1 MKTKLFLL
9 LICGTLLF
17 LPNTFAQ
24 ITTSDNMV
32 RLVYF
37 VPRWRQPQPDINT
50 KLDTL
55 IKNVQTFYADE
66 MERHGFGRKTFAYET
81 DSHSN
86 AVVHRING
94 NFLDTHYHHYT
105 SDKVTEEVSRHFDF
119 SKNVY
124 LIVVDISTERID
136 GACGK
141 GADNW
146 SHAGDWGGR
155 AFIPASGDCLN
166 TDFGFKLIA
175 HELGHAFSVFH
186 DFSDDAY
193 IMSFGRNRREL
204 GSCTAE
210 WLNINR
216 YFNAPQTPSNN
227 SETTFRMVSLILYP
241 SSYTIRFGFEISD
254 PDGLQHA
261 QLLTPATSIYEAP
274 GEPKLLGC
282 RKLEGERKTVEF
294 VTTELTTLSKSVTL
308 RVVDGVGNFSWRSY
322 PLNTENLFPSPR
334 IVSIPDEAL
343 AAAVRRALG
352 LQQESDI
359 TQLDMLNLTGLF
371 ADRKEIA
378 DLSGLEHARNLKYLY
393 LRRNQIEDIAQLAA
407 LTNLAV
413 LYLSY
418 NQISDFTPVAG
429 LTKLVALNLSE
440 NPSDDIS
447 PITELTQLQTLYL
460 REYEIQD
467 LTQFSEFTNLLRLGL
482 ERNQINDLTP
492 LTEMPQLKNLWI
504 RDNQVQDP
512 TPLTELSHLEWLDL
526 SHNQINDLTPL
537 RNSTQLRILELSG
550 NQIRNLTPLA
560 KFENL
565 THLILSDN
573 QISDLTPIKRL
584 TNLEMFVADHN
595 QIQDITPLTNLKELT
610 VLWLPNNQ
618 ISDLKPLTQLFN
630 LVELGVAHNP
640 IADRTPLLAL
650 LNRSS
655 KLGLDVNPWK
665 LFPYVLSDGSELP
678 PMYWT
683 DTATSGFYRLAES
696 KKTVENTALHI

>member
-1 MKTKLFLL
+1 M
-9 LICGTLLF
+9 
-17 LPNTFAQ
+17 
-24 ITTSDNMV
+24 
-32 RLVYF
+32 
-37 VPRWRQPQPDINT
+37 
-50 KLDTL
+50 
-55 IKNVQTFYADE
+55 
-66 MERHGFGRKTFAYET
+66 
-81 DSHSN
+81 
-86 AVVHRING
+86 
-94 NFLDTHYHHYT
+94 
-105 SDKVTEEVSRHFDF
+105 
-119 SKNVY
+119 
-124 LIVVDISTERID
+124 
-136 GACGK
+136 
-141 GADNW
+141 
-146 SHAGDWGGR
+146 
-155 AFIPASGDCLN
+155 
-166 TDFGFKLIA
+166 
-175 HELGHAFSVFH
+175 
-186 DFSDDAY
+186 
-193 IMSFGRNRREL
+193 RR
-204 GSCTAE
+204 G
-210 WLNINR
+210 
-216 YFNAPQTPSNN
+216 
-227 SETTFRMVSLILYP
+227 
-241 SSYTIRFGFEISD
+241 
-254 PDGLQHA
+254 
-261 QLLTPATSIYEAP
+261 
-274 GEPKLLGC
+274 
-282 RKLEGERKTVEF
+282 
-294 VTTELTTLSKSVTL
+294 
-308 RVVDGVGNFSWRSY
+308 
-322 PLNTENLFPSPR
+322 
-334 IVSIPDEAL
+334 
-343 AAAVRRALG
+343 LG

-371 ADRKEIA
+371 ADRKEIT
-378 DLSGLEHARNLKYLY
+378 DLSGLEHARNLKYLH

-418 NQISDFTPVAG
+418 NQISDFTPVSE

-440 NPSDDIS
+440 NPSNDIS

-460 REYEIQD
+460 RGYQIQD

-482 ERNQINDLTP
+482 ERNQISDLTP

-504 RDNQVQDP
+504 RDNQVQDL

-618 ISDLKPLTQLFN
+618 ISDLKPLTQLYN
-630 LVELGVAHNP
+630 LVELGIAHNP
-640 IADRTPLLAL
+640 IADRTPLLVL

-696 KKTVENTALHI
+696 KETVENTALHIQNITALAVDVEDDKIYWTEKTGEATGKIQCANLNGTNVQLLKDLTSVPSGIALDTADDKLYITTVSGKVQTLSTDGSNFQPNLITNLDAPKHIALDVAGGKLYWTEAGKRIRGANLDGRNIKTLVTSLGTLGDIVIADGKLYWTEQTDVNVGKIKRVNLNSTNVDTLTALNSVPFGIAVDLTRQKMYWTSATGKIQQADLNGEDIQDLVIGLGEPTDLVLGTTEAPTSVAAAPISMFSDNTALLPNYPNPFNPETWIPYQLSAPADVTLRIYAANGELVRTLALGHKPTGIYQRQSRAAYWDGTNELGEPVASGIYFYTLSTDDFTATRKMLILK